1 MRNQRVKIVLCSSGR
16 ANVESFKFLVLL
28 WICFYDG
35 QDSENVLHES
45 IGIYLR
51 GQVTAIDERLSGQ
64 GGLGT
69 YAKQANV

>member
-1 MRNQRVKIVLCSSGR
+1 M
-16 ANVESFKFLVLL
+16 ESFKFLVLL

-35 QDSENVLHES
+35 QDPENVVHES
-45 IGIYLR
+45 IGTSLR
-51 GQVTAIDERLSGQ
+51 GQVTAIDERISGQ